1 MSTEDAPFSRS
12 QATHWRRQSYYSLF
26 YGSFFEVSPLHIL
39 LYSSVFLKF
48 YLIMT
53 RL

>member
-26 YGSFFEVSPLHIL
+26 YGSFFEVSPFITYFVIIIL
-39 LYSSVFLKF
+39 VSS
-48 YLIMT
+48 
-53 RL
+53 